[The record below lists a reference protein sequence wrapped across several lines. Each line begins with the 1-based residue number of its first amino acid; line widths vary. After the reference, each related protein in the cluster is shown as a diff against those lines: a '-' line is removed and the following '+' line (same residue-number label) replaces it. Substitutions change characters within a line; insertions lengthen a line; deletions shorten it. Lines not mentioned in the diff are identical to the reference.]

1 MGSILMRTLYSV
13 LIAALAMT
21 ITAHAEDV
29 VSNQIAARVELHPI
43 SSLTISDQQFLT
55 GDANGKQV
63 TVTGEFRI
71 AQGSGRLP
79 VVVLIH
85 GSGGMGPNIEYW
97 AREFNAMGISTFAL
111 DGFTGRGLTSV
122 NTDQALLGRL
132 NFILDAYR
140 ALDILARH
148 PRVDPSR
155 IALMGFSR
163 GGQATLFASLKR
175 FHQLWNKSGTDFA
188 AYIPFYPDCMTTYI
202 SDTEVADKPIRIF
215 HGTPDDYNP
224 VAPCKRF
231 VERLRAAG
239 RDVVLTEYP
248 NVWHAFDNPLGS
260 TVPVVVKGAQSVRNC
275 RIVEEPNGVLINVA
289 SKLQFTY
296 KDACVEHDP
305 HVNHDAEATQAAT
318 SAIKGALKNAFKLE

>member
-1 MGSILMRTLYSV
+1 MRAVYFAIIV
-13 LIAALAMT
+13 ALGTT
-21 ITAHAEDV
+21 ITAHAANV
-29 VSNQIAARVELHPI
+29 ASKQVAARVELHPI
-43 SSLTISDQQFLT
+43 SSLTVSDQQFLT

-111 DGFTGRGLTSV
+111 DGFTGRGLASV

-163 GGQATLFASLKR
+163 GGQAALFASLNR
-175 FHQLWNKSGTDFA
+175 FHQMWNKSGTDFA

-202 SDTEVADKPIRIF
+202 SDTDVADKPIRIF

-224 VAPCKRF
+224 VAPCKVF

-260 TVPVVVKGAQSVRNC
+260 PVPVVVKGAQSVRNC
-275 RIVEEPNGVLINVA
+275 QIAEEPKGVLINTA
-289 SKLQFTY
+289 SKQQFTY

-305 HVNHDAEATQAAT
+305 HVNHDAEATRAAT
-318 SAIKGALKNAFKLE
+318 SAVEGLLKAAFKLE

>member
-1 MGSILMRTLYSV
+1 
-13 LIAALAMT
+13 
-21 ITAHAEDV
+21 
-29 VSNQIAARVELHPI
+29 
-43 SSLTISDQQFLT
+43 
-55 GDANGKQV
+55 
-63 TVTGEFRI
+63 
-71 AQGSGRLP
+71 
-79 VVVLIH
+79 
-85 GSGGMGPNIEYW
+85 MGPGPANVRFGSLADICSAIGHVHFTPESDIPRDHMPDKKLFLVDW
-97 AREFNAMGISTFAL
+97 SDNDNWEHLNARGVLRHYRGVGTFAL
-111 DGFTGRGLTSV
+111 DGFTGRGLASV

-163 GGQATLFASLKR
+163 GGQAALFASLNR
-175 FHQLWNKSGTDFA
+175 FHQIWNKSGTDFA

-202 SDTEVADKPIRIF
+202 SDTDIADKPIRIF

-224 VAPCKRF
+224 VAPCKVF

-260 TVPVVVKGAQSVRNC
+260 PVPVVVKGAQSVRNC
-275 RIVEEPNGVLINVA
+275 QIAEEPKGVLINRV
-289 SKLQFTY
+289 SKQQFTY

-305 HVNHDAEATQAAT
+305 HVNHDAEATRAAT
-318 SAIKGALKNAFKLE
+318 SAVEGLLKAAFKLE

>member
-1 MGSILMRTLYSV
+1 M
-13 LIAALAMT
+13 
-21 ITAHAEDV
+21 
-29 VSNQIAARVELHPI
+29 
-43 SSLTISDQQFLT
+43 
-55 GDANGKQV
+55 
-63 TVTGEFRI
+63 
-71 AQGSGRLP
+71 
-79 VVVLIH
+79 
-85 GSGGMGPNIEYW
+85 
-97 AREFNAMGISTFAL
+97 
-111 DGFTGRGLTSV
+111 TSV

-163 GGQATLFASLKR
+163 GGQAALFASLNR
-175 FHQLWNKSGTDFA
+175 FHQMWNKSGTDFA

-202 SDTEVADKPIRIF
+202 SDTDVADKPIRIF

-275 RIVEEPNGVLINVA
+275 QIVEEPKGVLINMA
-289 SKLQFTY
+289 SKQQFTY

-318 SAIKGALKNAFKLE
+318 SAVKGLLKNAFKLE

>member
-1 MGSILMRTLYSV
+1 MRALYSAI
-13 LIAALAMT
+13 IAALTMT

-29 VSNQIAARVELHPI
+29 GSNQIAARIELHPI
-43 SSLTISDQQFLT
+43 PSLTISDQQFLT
-55 GDANGKQV
+55 GDATGKQV
-63 TVTGEFRI
+63 TVPGEFRI

-97 AREFNAMGISTFAL
+97 AREINAMGISTFAL
-111 DGFTGRGLTSV
+111 DGFTGRGLMSV
-122 NTDQALLGRL
+122 VTDQALLGRL

-140 ALDILARH
+140 ALDILATH

-175 FHQLWNKSGTDFA
+175 FHQMWNKSSIDFA

-202 SDTEVADKPIRIF
+202 SDTDVADKPIRIF

-224 VAPCKRF
+224 VTPCKRF
-231 VERLRAAG
+231 AERLRGAG
-239 RDVVLTEYP
+239 RDVILTEYP
-248 NVWHAFDNPLGS
+248 NAWHAFDNPLGS
-260 TVPVVVKGAQSVRNC
+260 AAPVVVKGAQTVRNC
-275 RIVEEPNGVLINVA
+275 QIAEEPEGVLINTA
-289 SKLQFTY
+289 SKQQFTY

-305 HVNHDAEATQAAT
+305 HVNRDAEATQAAT
-318 SAIKGALKNAFKLE
+318 SAVKGVLKTAFKLE

>member
-1 MGSILMRTLYSV
+1 MRALYSAI
-13 LIAALAMT
+13 IAALAMT

-29 VSNQIAARVELHPI
+29 ASSQIAARVELHPI

-97 AREFNAMGISTFAL
+97 TREFNAMGISTFAL
-111 DGFTGRGLTSV
+111 DGLTGRGLTSV

-155 IALMGFSR
+155 IVLMGFSR

-175 FHQLWNKSGTDFA
+175 FHQMWNKSGTDFA

-202 SDTEVADKPIRIF
+202 SDTDVADKPIRIF

-231 VERLRAAG
+231 VERLRGAG
-239 RDVVLTEYP
+239 HDVVLTEYA

-260 TVPVVVKGAQSVRNC
+260 AVPVVVKGAQSVRNC
-275 RIVEEPNGVLINVA
+275 EITEEPKGVLINVV
-289 SKLQFTY
+289 SKQPFTY

-305 HVNHDAEATQAAT
+305 HVNHDVEATRAAA
-318 SAIKGALKNAFKLE
+318 SAIKNILKTAFRLD

>member
-1 MGSILMRTLYSV
+1 MKISALL
-13 LIAALAMT
+13 AAFAMT
-21 ITAHAEDV
+21 TIAHAEDV
-29 VSNQIAARVELHPI
+29 ASKQIAARVELHPI
-43 SSLTISDQQFLT
+43 PSLTISDQQFLT
-55 GDANGKQV
+55 GDENGRQV

-97 AREFNAMGISTFAL
+97 AHEFNAMGISTFAL

-122 NTDQALLGRL
+122 NTDQGLLGRL

-140 ALDILARH
+140 ALDILAKH

-163 GGQATLFASLKR
+163 GGQATLYASLNR
-175 FHQLWNKSGTDFA
+175 FHQMWNKSGTDFA
-188 AYIPFYPDCMTTYI
+188 AYVPFYPDCMTTYI
-202 SDTEVADKPIRIF
+202 SDTDVADKPIRIF
-215 HGTPDDYNP
+215 QGTPDDFNP
-224 VAPCKRF
+224 IAPCKRF
-231 VERLRAAG
+231 VDRLRGAG

-260 TVPVVVKGAQSVRNC
+260 AVPVVVKGAQTVRNC
-275 RIVEEPNGVLINVA
+275 QIAEEPKGVLINVA
-289 SKLQFTY
+289 SKQSFTY

-305 HVNHDAEATQAAT
+305 HVNHDAEATQAAA
-318 SAIKGALKNAFKLE
+318 SAVKSMLKSAFKLE